1 MNFRTV
7 SFVVCGAIALFTVF
21 IAFRDPSKPTVD
33 NDSAA
38 FSQSTNRDIETA
50 GPRGA
55 NQTATTQATLT
66 NQEQVLLT
74 ELQENYTPAE
84 LDRLFNPPTTIEL
97 EQSIGERLNQPFD
110 AYAYASRKYDEDGWS
125 QLMDDIGLT
134 PDESRRVRDAWVQL
148 EAAKSELYDMIT
160 QGLVDPLAA
169 SDEIGEAESNFL
181 SRIAGIFS
189 SEQLAELE
197 NHERLLLA
205 ENAAQV
211 QAEYQGMIDGGYTGI
226 VVAAS
231 RGDLASVQA
240 YLDSGADPNQ
250 MTTDGETALHNAAW
264 YNETEIMRILI
275 NAGADVN
282 LTIPGGNSALRRAA
296 RWGHV
301 EAVELLIAAGADVNY
316 YKVPNPVST
325 ALTAAARSGSTDTV
339 RALLEAGADATGP
352 AGRASLG
359 EAVTQ
364 GNRDMEQLLL
374 ESGAEDNGSVA
385 AARALREL
393 GRRLGLVND

>member
-21 IAFRDPSKPTVD
+21 IAFRDPSKPTVGD
-33 NDSAA
+33 DSAA

-97 EQSIGERLNQPFD
+97 EQSIDERLSQPFD

-125 QLMDDIGLT
+125 QLMDDIGLA

-148 EAAKSELYDMIT
+148 EATKSELYDMVA
-160 QGLVDPLAA
+160 QGLVDPMAA
-169 SDEIGEAESNFL
+169 GAEISEAESDFL
-181 SRIAGIFS
+181 SRISGIFS

-197 NHERLLLA
+197 EHERLLLA

-211 QAEYQGMIDGGYTGI
+211 QAEYQEMIDGGYTGI

-250 MTTDGETALHNAAW
+250 IASNGETALHNAAW
-264 YNETEIMRILI
+264 YNETEIMRVLI
-275 NAGADVN
+275 DAGADVN
-282 LTIPGGNSALRRAA
+282 RTIPGGRSALLYAA

-301 EAVELLIAAGADVNY
+301 DAVNMLISAGADVNFHHEA
-316 YKVPNPVST
+316 NPAYT
-325 ALTAAARSGSTDTV
+325 ALKVAAASGSTDTV

-352 AGRASLG
+352 AGKGSLID
-359 EAVTQ
+359 AINQ
-364 GNRDMEQLLL
+364 GNSDMEQLLL
-374 ESGAEDNGSVA
+374 ASGAEESGSA
-385 AARALREL
+385 AATRNLREL

>member
-33 NDSAA
+33 DDSAA

-97 EQSIGERLNQPFD
+97 EQSIDERLSQPFD

-125 QLMDDIGLT
+125 QLMD
-134 PDESRRVRDAWVQL
+134 
-148 EAAKSELYDMIT
+148 
-160 QGLVDPLAA
+160 
-169 SDEIGEAESNFL
+169 EIGEAESNFL

-189 SEQLAELE
+189 SEQLTELE

-211 QAEYQGMIDGGYTGI
+211 QVGYREMIDGGYTGI

-275 NAGADVN
+275 DAGADVN
-282 LTIPGGNSALRRAA
+282 LTIPVHARLDNWNASDSLDQCCWSNAWLR
-296 RWGHV
+296 V
-301 EAVELLIAAGADVNY
+301 QV
-316 YKVPNPVST
+316 
-325 ALTAAARSGSTDTV
+325 
-339 RALLEAGADATGP
+339 
-352 AGRASLG
+352 
-359 EAVTQ
+359 Q
-364 GNRDMEQLLL
+364 
-374 ESGAEDNGSVA
+374 
-385 AARALREL
+385 
-393 GRRLGLVND
+393 